1 MEPFQAIEL
10 AQPRDFS
17 KKMNATIEFIR
28 QNFKALF
35 KCLLFI
41 AGPPVLLSS
50 ILIGG
55 FYGDYMGFITGGMR
69 GGPLAAEEMQNYLLS
84 AGFWLQILGAAIFG
98 FVAGALTLA
107 VIYNYIL
114 EYDEKKTNKIEVN
127 DIWIR
132 VRKTIGMYMGTMIM
146 YAIAMVVSYFVILI
160 PMFIFALA
168 QSPVL
173 IFFGA
178 ILIFVGIIYVWI
190 NFSLIFIIRAY
201 EKIGFFSA
209 VSRSFYLIKGKWWS
223 TFGIIF
229 ITGFVQS
236 TISSLFLIPW
246 YIGFFVK
253 MMHTIQN
260 EAFEEP
266 SLVSELVNDAF
277 FVLYFLVSFLLYVIP
292 LVAISFQYFNLVEL
306 KESRGLMSKIDTIG
320 QAPTESTPSDEHY

>member
-1 MEPFQAIEL
+1 METFKAIEF
-10 AQPRDFS
+10 AKPRDFS
-17 KKMNATIEFIR
+17 KKMNATIEFIK

-35 KCLLFI
+35 KSLLFI

-50 ILIGG
+50 ILIGN
-55 FYGDYMGFITGGMR
+55 FYGDYMGFVTGGMQ
-69 GGPLAAEEMQNYLLS
+69 GGPIAAEEMQNYLMS

-98 FVAGALTLA
+98 FVAVGLTLA
-107 VIYNYIL
+107 VVYNYIL

-127 DIWIR
+127 DIWLR
-132 VRKTIGMYMGTMIM
+132 VRSTIGMYMGTMFL
-146 YAIAMVVSYFVILI
+146 YGIAMVVSYFVILI
-160 PMFIFALA
+160 PIFIFALS

-173 IFFGA
+173 IFFGVV
-178 ILIFVGIIYVWI
+178 LVFVGIAYVWI
-190 NFSLIFIIRAY
+190 NLSLIFIIRAY

-209 VSRSFYLIKGKWWS
+209 VSRSFYLIKTKWWS
-223 TFGIIF
+223 TFGVIF
-229 ITGFVQS
+229 VTGFVKS

-246 YIGFFVK
+246 YIGFAVK

-260 EAFEEP
+260 EAFQEP

-292 LVAISFQYFNLVEL
+292 LVGISFQYFNLVEL